1 MWNTWGSFFA
11 KFTIFASA
19 KPLIMTRIER
29 ITHME
34 GLLDKST
41 EVIARLEQ
49 ALEDFAALQPDIAEL
64 EAYYSSPQWRKDFE
78 ADEAGK
84 LPKDLKR
91 GVLSEDGIY
100 DLLTDYRCL
109 QDQIRTTE
117 YHEKTQRNPRLRPRR
132 SDVRAPH
139 PDLDVVGLRNA

>member
-1 MWNTWGSFFA
+1 M
-11 KFTIFASA
+11 K
-19 KPLIMTRIER
+19 RIDR

-41 EVIARLEQ
+41 EVIGRLEQ

-64 EAYYSSPQWRKDFE
+64 EAYYTSPLWRKDFE

-91 GVLSEDGIY
+91 GVLSEDGLWN
-100 DLLTDYRCL
+100 LLEDYKRLKKTVKETDTN
-109 QDQIRTTE
+109 D
-117 YHEKTQRNPRLRPRR
+117 
-132 SDVRAPH
+132 
-139 PDLDVVGLRNA
+139 

>member
-1 MWNTWGSFFA
+1 
-11 KFTIFASA
+11 
-19 KPLIMTRIER
+19 MTRIER

-49 ALEDFAALQPDIAEL
+49 ALEDFAALQPGIAEL
-64 EAYYSSPQWRKDFE
+64 EAYYTSPQWRKDFE

-100 DLLTDYRCL
+100 DLLTDYQCL
-109 QDQIRTTE
+109 KDQIRTIE
-117 YHEKTQRNPRLRPRR
+117 
-132 SDVRAPH
+132 
-139 PDLDVVGLRNA
+139 